1 MKSKFD
7 LVLWL
12 CLLVLALITLYSV
25 LIALLK
31 LFS

>member
-7 LVLWL
+7 LVLWI
-12 CLLVLALITLYSV
+12 CLLVLALITLYS
-25 LIALLK
+25 LLTALLK

>member
-25 LIALLK
+25 ASVLFKLLI
-31 LFS
+31 